1 MQKVFVMD
9 AENKPLLPCHPA
21 RARKLLDS
29 GKAELIQVLP
39 FSIRLKRKV
48 DNPAG
53 SFKAGID
60 DGARHVGV
68 AILNDKTNEVVFKGQ
83 IDLRQDVKLL
93 MEKRS
98 RYRRVR
104 RYRKTRHR
112 KPRFDNRTG
121 SKLAPSLRCRKD
133 STLRFIADMQKRLNI
148 ISVTIEEVSFN
159 HAKNHYG
166 KHFSQV
172 EVGKLYLRERLAG
185 LGLEVETT
193 RGWITKQYR
202 ATMGLSKKHSND
214 AIAIVACGEEV
225 KVSSKEWLIKP
236 RRSKEWEKNP
246 TKKCSEKEG
255 FRHYDIVKASHRSK
269 GEVMGSIRSLKE
281 KAITIRTTFSDN
293 FAVSYRKTKL
303 LQRPRGL
310 IFTHC

>member
-1 MQKVFVMD
+1 MQKVFVID
-9 AENKPLLPCHPA
+9 AENTPLLPCHPA

-29 GKAELIQVLP
+29 GKAELVQVLP
-39 FSIRLKRKV
+39 FTIRLKRKV
-48 DNPAG
+48 DNPIG
-53 SFKAGID
+53 SFKVGID

-68 AILNDKTNEVVFKGQ
+68 AILNDKTDEVVFKGQ

-98 RYRRVR
+98 AYRRGR
-104 RYRKTRHR
+104 RNRKTRHR
-112 KPRFDNRTG
+112 KPRFDNRIG

-133 STLRFIADMQKRLNI
+133 SILRFITDMQKRVNI
-148 ISVTIEEVSFN
+148 ISVTIEEVSFD
-159 HAKNHYG
+159 HAEKRYG

-172 EVGKLYLRERLAG
+172 EVGKLYLRERFAG

-202 ATMGLSKKHSND
+202 EAMGLSKKHSND
-214 AIAIVACGEEV
+214 AIAIAACGEEV
-225 KVSSKEWLIKP
+225 AISSKEWLIKP

-255 FRHYDIVKASHRSK
+255 LRHYDIVKARHRTR
-269 GEVMGSIRSLKE
+269 GEVIGSIRSLKQN
-281 KAITIRTTFSDN
+281 AITIRTRFSDN

-303 LQRPRGL
+303 LQRPGGL
-310 IFTHC
+310 IFTHY